1 MTAMATVPGA
11 RIVRGDVRQP
21 RAAGSAPRRVL
32 SLAPRAVPRR
42 LIWRLW
48 FGTRVAMFG
57 WLIAAFGMIFVHA
70 ALPIAEIWRPAYD
83 RAAMATIGVVE
94 PSGSSEDDRPIYR
107 VHYTFVDMAGVE
119 RSGESFTQDGT
130 VTGTRVVDYVTDDP
144 DASCLGGMRGRPF
157 GWFPLVVLTFPVV
170 GLWLALSQ
178 LRTGRMATR
187 LLRHGV
193 PTRGRLVEKRETS
206 ASIDEN
212 LIFELTFEYEVGGI
226 QHRTAVKTLSP
237 APLEDDAEEPM
248 LYDPQDPSIATPLD
262 HLPGEPRIA
271 SDGTLLAI
279 PGIAVHVLVMPIVT
293 AGMVVATAL
302 QLLLS

>member
-1 MTAMATVPGA
+1 MATVPGA

-21 RAAGSAPRRVL
+21 RAVGAAPRRVL
-32 SLAPRAVPRR
+32 SLAPRPVSRR

-48 FGTRVAMFG
+48 FGTPIAAFG
-57 WLIAAFGMIFVHA
+57 WMFAAFGMIFVYA

-83 RAAMATIGVVE
+83 RSAMATIGVVE
-94 PSGSSEDDRPIYR
+94 PSGSSEDDQPIYR
-107 VHYTFVDMAGVE
+107 VHYTFADMAGVQ

-144 DASCLGGMRGRPF
+144 DVSCLGGMRGRPF
-157 GWFPLVVLTFPVV
+157 GWFPLVVLLFPVV
-170 GLWLALSQ
+170 GLCLALPQ
-178 LRTGRMATR
+178 LRTGRVATR

-193 PTRGRLVEKRETS
+193 QTRGRLVEKRATS
-206 ASIDEN
+206 TSLNDDPVY
-212 LIFELTFEYEVGGI
+212 ELTFEYEVGGTRY
-226 QHRTAVKTLSP
+226 QAAVKTLSP

-279 PGIAVHVLVMPIVT
+279 PGIAVHVLVMPIAT
-293 AGMVVATAL
+293 AGLSVATVL